1 MINLFQVRPN
11 KKRMPKAS
19 LKLLTIVLS
28 FTWAA
33 LLIESCKVYT
43 FKDVSI
49 PNEVKTIHINYIEN
63 RAQYVDPQLSPQLTD
78 KLRQKITNQTKLTQV
93 ESEDADYNVQGYV
106 SQYNVSTS
114 GVTNQQ
120 AATNRLTVSVHITF
134 KNRLPVGTKDF
145 DSEVSRNFDFSASL
159 TINDAEAQLTPT
171 IVSNL
176 TDEIFNKLFSNW

>member
-1 MINLFQVRPN
+1 MNSLIMIRISNNVTSSLPR
-11 KKRMPKAS
+11 KAR
-19 LKLLTIVLS
+19 LLGVGLTCAMLTLS
-28 FTWAA
+28 A
-33 LLIESCKVYT
+33 CKVYT

-49 PNEVKTIHINYIEN
+49 PNEVKTIRISYIEN

-78 KLRQKITNQTKLTQV
+78 KLKQKITNQTKLTQV
-93 ESEDADYNVQGYV
+93 ESEDADYYVQGYI

-120 AATNRLTVSVHITF
+120 AASNRLTVSVHITF
-134 KNRLPVGTKDF
+134 KNRLAVGTKDF
-145 DSEVSRNFDFSASL
+145 DTELTRNFDFSASL
-159 TINDAEAQLTPT
+159 TINDAQAQLTPT